1 MSTMRSTCGVGL
13 YEVYMRSNEVYMRS
27 NDVYN
32 EVYMKSTMWST

>member
-1 MSTMRSTCGVGL
+1 MRSTCGV

-32 EVYMKSTMWST
+32 DVYMKSTMWST